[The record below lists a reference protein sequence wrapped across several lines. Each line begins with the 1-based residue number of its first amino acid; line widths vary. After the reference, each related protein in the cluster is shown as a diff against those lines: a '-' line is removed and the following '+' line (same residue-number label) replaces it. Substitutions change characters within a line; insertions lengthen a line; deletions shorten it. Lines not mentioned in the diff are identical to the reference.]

1 MLNKDKFV
9 QISLV
14 IAIILLAVLI
24 YISFIN
30 KTALIKKS
38 YYAVYLRTGDLY
50 FGHLSKL
57 FFRYTLTNVFCCNEI
72 KMGILVFRNLSN
84 QFINQRIKWF

>member
-30 KTALIKKS
+30 KRLLLKNPIT
-38 YYAVYLRTGDLY
+38 
-50 FGHLSKL
+50 L
-57 FFRYTLTNVFCCNEI
+57 FIFELGIY
-72 KMGILVFRNLSN
+72 ILV
-84 QFINQRIKWF
+84 I